1 MWRNPGEIA
10 ANGLDDDDNGYVD
23 DVNGIDTANH
33 DSDPMDDHG
42 HGTHTAGTI
51 GGVGNNGIGVA
62 GVNWNVRI
70 LPCKFLKASGSGS
83 DSGAIECFNYIVAL
97 KQAGVNV
104 RVSSNSWGSVR
115 DLTHPFPQALKD
127 AIDAAG
133 AAGIVNVFAA
143 GNNGYNI
150 DSKPFDP
157 ASFTSASIVTVAASD
172 STDKRASFSNY
183 GATAVDLAA
192 PGVSIVST
200 TIGGYGTMSGTSMA
214 APHVAGAAAF
224 LAGLKPS
231 LSVAGLKSLMMS
243 SVDPLSQ
250 WSGVVASGGRLNLFT
265 AALDAAGDIAPTAS
279 LTAPAD
285 GARFTAPGPVTVTAL
300 ASDADGTIAKVDF
313 YANGTL
319 IGTDAT
325 SPYSISWTN
334 VQAGTYSLSAIAT
347 DDRTFT
353 GTSSS
358 HDITV
363 EPAATQPGRRQCRV
377 GSKRRKGIGLIDLR
391 HELWGEPCDRRQP
404 PRRRVEEHVG
414 RCHVQYL
421 P

>member
-1 MWRNPGEIA
+1 M
-10 ANGLDDDDNGYVD
+10 
-23 DVNGIDTANH
+23 
-33 DSDPMDDHG
+33 
-42 HGTHTAGTI
+42 
-51 GGVGNNGIGVA
+51 
-62 GVNWNVRI
+62 
-70 LPCKFLKASGSGS
+70 
-83 DSGAIECFNYIVAL
+83 
-97 KQAGVNV
+97 NV

-183 GATAVDLAA
+183 GTTAVDLAA

-224 LAGLKPS
+224 LAGLKPN
-231 LSVAGLKSLMMS
+231 LSVAGLKSLMTS

-265 AALDAAGDIAPTAS
+265 AALDAAGDIALTAS

-285 GARFTAPGPVTVTAL
+285 APGLHRARTGDGNGAL

-319 IGTDAT
+319 VGTDAT
-325 SPYSISWTN
+325 SPYSINWAN

-347 DDRTFT
+347 DDLERSQEHLRHTT
-353 GTSSS
+353 LPLNPPLPSPDVSMS
-358 HDITV
+358 
-363 EPAATQPGRRQCRV
+363 RRQQTAEGYRSHRPTARV
-377 GSKRRKGIGLIDLR
+377 MG
-391 HELWGEPCDRRQP
+391 GEPCD
-404 PRRRVEEHVG
+404 
-414 RCHVQYL
+414 
-421 P
+421 